1 MRPRAIAPRR
11 RTPVMRWLGAAL
23 VVSLAASLALAGPAR
38 AVTLEEVLVGL
49 LATHPQIEAD
59 ANRVSSAEQL
69 IRGVTSQYY
78 PRVDL
83 SSDFGVENV
92 DTAARRAD
100 GLDPFHRG
108 RERATLSV
116 TQNVFDGSRKSFQR
130 RGARFDREAAQ
141 KNLETSRQN
150 VLFEGIGAYIDV
162 LRQTE
167 LFELISVNERAVERQ
182 FVLENELVRAGAGLA
197 VDLLLARS
205 RLQLARERRVLFRGS
220 LENSLSRYRQV
231 FGEPPHIAAMVAPSP
246 PVDLLP
252 KTLDD
257 AIGGAVKRNPVLA
270 STSSLVDAARA
281 REKAAQADYFPQFD
295 IVGTANFEDDVNA
308 VPGVRRDWSVLFQ
321 ARWNLFNG
329 FSTRANVA
337 GAAFDHAAGLNDL
350 RLVKRRVE
358 EEVRFAW
365 QGLETSCERR
375 FLLENAVDISLNV
388 LGSRRRLLDAGQETA
403 LRVLDAETEVF
414 NSQINLAAAAFD
426 ENLSVYRMMLALGR
440 LESVVALGAGEAV
453 ERYEAP
459 PPLIVWC
466 REYASL
472 DLRDDDPSRVPT
484 PLARDDNPFAAPGGE
499 GLPRDDPMAAIFDDN
514 VFEDDVFG
522 EQRGGEG
529 GDTGDLSAAL
539 SQDDEGFEANETLP
553 FQFDDDDALAGAVAG
568 GEDAAGGGEEVLDS
582 DEGDELLTAFL
593 LFDDA
598 PSTGDTTRGVG
609 VAELPR
615 FDFETDEGLS
625 RTSARGN

>member
-1 MRPRAIAPRR
+1 MRPRAITPRR
-11 RTPVMRWLGAAL
+11 YTPATRWLGAAL
-23 VVSLAASLALAGPAR
+23 LVSMAASLALAGPAR

-59 ANRVSSAEQL
+59 VNRVSSAEQR

-92 DTAARRAD
+92 DTAVRRAD
-100 GLDPFHRG
+100 GLAPFRRG

-116 TQNVFDGSRKSFQR
+116 TQNVFDGSRKSLQR
-130 RGARFDREAAQ
+130 RGARFDREAAR

-167 LFELISVNERAVERQ
+167 LFELVSVNERAVERQ
-182 FVLENELVRAGAGLA
+182 FVLENERLEAGAGLA
-197 VDLLLARS
+197 VELLLARS
-205 RLQLARERRVLFRGS
+205 RLQLAKERRVLFRGS
-220 LENSLSRYRQV
+220 MENALSRYRQV

-252 KTLDD
+252 RMLDE
-257 AIGGAVKRNPVLA
+257 AIRGALDRNPVLA
-270 STSSLVDAARA
+270 SAGSLVDSARA

-308 VPGVRRDWSVLFQ
+308 VPGVRRDWSVLLQ

-375 FLLENAVDISLNV
+375 FLLENAVDISLDV
-388 LGSRRRLLDAGQETA
+388 LDSRRRLRDAGQETA
-403 LRVLDAETEVF
+403 LRVLDAETEVIG
-414 NSQINLAAAAFD
+414 SQINLAAAAFD

-440 LESVVALGAGEAV
+440 LESVVDLGAGEAV
-453 ERYEAP
+453 ERYEGP

-472 DLRDDDPSRVPT
+472 ELRDDDPSRVPT
-484 PLARDDNPFAAPGGE
+484 PLARDDNPFAAPGDE
-499 GLPRDDPMAAIFDDN
+499 GPSGDDPFAAAFGDDAFDDN
-514 VFEDDVFG
+514 DG
-522 EQRGGEG
+522 G
-529 GDTGDLSAAL
+529 GDGGDLFAAL
-539 SQDDEGFEANETLP
+539 SATLLLDDEVSEANETPP
-553 FQFDDDDALAGAVAG
+553 FQFDDGGALTA
-568 GEDAAGGGEEVLDS
+568 S
-582 DEGDELLTAFL
+582 DEGDELPTAFL

-598 PSTGDTTRGVG
+598 PSTGDAAAGAG
-609 VAELPR
+609 AADLPR

-625 RTSARGN
+625 RTSAAGN

>member
-1 MRPRAIAPRR
+1 MRPRAVTPRR
-11 RTPVMRWLGAAL
+11 YTPATRWLGAAL
-23 VVSLAASLALAGPAR
+23 VVSMAASLALAGPAR

-59 ANRVSSAEQL
+59 VNRVSSAEQR

-100 GLDPFHRG
+100 GLAPFRRG

-116 TQNVFDGSRKSFQR
+116 TQNVFDGSRKSLQR
-130 RGARFDREAAQ
+130 RGARFDREAAR

-167 LFELISVNERAVERQ
+167 LFELVSVNERAVERQ
-182 FVLENELVRAGAGLA
+182 FVLENDRLEAGAGLA
-197 VDLLLARS
+197 VELLLARS
-205 RLQLARERRVLFRGS
+205 RLQLAKERRVLFRGS
-220 LENSLSRYRQV
+220 MENALSRYRQV

-252 KTLDD
+252 RMLDE
-257 AIGGAVKRNPVLA
+257 AIRGALDRNPVLA
-270 STSSLVDAARA
+270 SAGSLVDSARA

-308 VPGVRRDWSVLFQ
+308 VPGVRRDWSVLLQ

-375 FLLENAVDISLNV
+375 FLLENAVDIALDV
-388 LGSRRRLLDAGQETA
+388 LDSRRRLRDAGQETA
-403 LRVLDAETEVF
+403 LRVLDAETEVIG
-414 NSQINLAAAAFD
+414 SQINLAAAAFD

-440 LESVVALGAGEAV
+440 LESVVDLGAGEAV

-472 DLRDDDPSRVPT
+472 ELRDDDPSRVPT
-484 PLARDDNPFAAPGGE
+484 PLARDDNPFAAPGDE
-499 GLPRDDPMAAIFDDN
+499 GPSGDDPFAAAFGDDAFDD
-514 VFEDDVFG
+514 DD
-522 EQRGGEG
+522 G
-529 GDTGDLSAAL
+529 GDGGGDLFAAL
-539 SQDDEGFEANETLP
+539 SATLLQDDEVSEANEAPP
-553 FQFDDDDALAGAVAG
+553 FQFDDGAALTA
-568 GEDAAGGGEEVLDS
+568 S
-582 DEGDELLTAFL
+582 DEGDELPTAFL

-598 PSTGDTTRGVG
+598 PSTGDAAAGAGAAV
-609 VAELPR
+609 LPR

-625 RTSARGN
+625 RTSAAGN

>member
-1 MRPRAIAPRR
+1 MTR
-11 RTPVMRWLGAAL
+11 AAL
-23 VVSLAASLALAGPAR
+23 AGSVAASLLLAGPAR

-59 ANRVSSAEQL
+59 ANRVGSADQR

-78 PRVDL
+78 PQVDIT
-83 SSDFGVENV
+83 SDVGVENV

-100 GLDPFHRG
+100 GLSPFNRG

-116 TQNVFDGSRKSFQR
+116 TQNVFDGSRKSSAR
-130 RGARFDREAAQ
+130 RGARFDKDAAQ

-182 FVLENELVRAGAGLA
+182 FVLENERVEAGAGLV

-205 RLQLARERRVLFRGS
+205 RLQLAKERRVLFRGS

-231 FGEPPHIAAMVAPSP
+231 FGEPPHIAAMVAPMP

-257 AIGGAVKRNPVLA
+257 AIGGALNRNPVLA
-270 STSSLVDAARA
+270 STGSLVDAARE

-295 IVGTANFEDDVNA
+295 VVGRANFEDDVNA

-337 GAAFDHAAGLNDL
+337 GAAFDHAANLNDL

-365 QGLETSCERR
+365 QGLQTSCERR

-388 LGSRRRLLDAGQETA
+388 LDSRRKLRDAGQETA

-414 NSQINLAAAAFD
+414 NAQINLAAATFD
-426 ENLSVYRMMLALGR
+426 ENLSVYRMMLALGS
-440 LESVVALGAGEAV
+440 LETVVDLGSGESV
-453 ERYEAP
+453 ERYEDA
-459 PPLIVWC
+459 PPLIAWC
-466 REYASL
+466 REYANL
-472 DLRDDDPSRVPT
+472 DLQDDDPSRRPT
-484 PLARDDNPFAAPGGE
+484 PLASDANPFSSPGDEGAAE
-499 GLPRDDPMAAIFDDN
+499 DDPFANVFDD
-514 VFEDDVFG
+514 EDDG
-522 EQRGGEG
+522 DG
-529 GDTGDLSAAL
+529 GDEDDLFAAL
-539 SQDDEGFEANETLP
+539 SEDDEVSESEDALP
-553 FQFDDDDALAGAVAG
+553 FQFDDDDDLPSSSERDETPTAL
-568 GEDAAGGGEEVLDS
+568 
-582 DEGDELLTAFL
+582 L
-593 LFDDA
+593 LFDDT
-598 PSTGDTTRGVG
+598 PSTGSDPASGTPNGAG
-609 VAELPR
+609 AGLPR
-615 FDFETDEGLS
+615 FDFETDDGLS
-625 RTSARGN
+625 RTSAAEN

>member
-1 MRPRAIAPRR
+1 MRPRAIKPRHR
-11 RTPVMRWLGAAL
+11 AKATRWLDAAL
-23 VVSLAASLALAGPAR
+23 VASLVGSLTLAGQAR
-38 AVTLEEVLVGL
+38 AVTLEDVLVGL

-59 ANRVSSAEQL
+59 VNRVSSADQR

-100 GLDPFHRG
+100 GLDPFRRG
-108 RERATLSV
+108 RERASLSV
-116 TQNVFDGSRKSFQR
+116 TQNVFDGSRKNFQR
-130 RGARFDREAAQ
+130 RGARFDREAAR
-141 KNLETSRQN
+141 KNLETSRQG
-150 VLFEGIGAYIDV
+150 VLFEGIGAYLDV

-182 FVLENELVRAGAGLA
+182 FVLENERVQAGAGL
-197 VDLLLARS
+197 VIDLLLARS
-205 RLQLARERRVLFRGS
+205 RLQLAKERRVLFRGS
-220 LENSLSRYRQV
+220 LGNALSRYRQV
-231 FGEPPHIAAMVAPSP
+231 FGEPPQIADMVAPSP

-257 AIGGAVKRNPVLA
+257 AIRGAFKRNPVLA
-270 STSSLVDAARA
+270 STGSLVEAARA
-281 REKAAQADYFPQFD
+281 REKAARADYFPQFD

-308 VPGVRRDWSVLFQ
+308 VPGVRRDWSVLLQ

-337 GAAFDHAAGLNDL
+337 GAAFDRAAGLNDL

-414 NSQINLAAAAFD
+414 SSQINLAAAAFD

-440 LESVVALGAGEAV
+440 LESVVDLGAGEAV
-453 ERYEAP
+453 ERYEDA

-472 DLRDDDPSRVPT
+472 DLRDDDPSRNPT
-484 PLARDDNPFAAPGGE
+484 PLAGDDNPFLAPGDESGA
-499 GLPRDDPMAAIFDDN
+499 LDDLFAGIIGDDGFDD
-514 VFEDDVFG
+514 DDDG
-522 EQRGGEG
+522 LLAA
-529 GDTGDLSAAL
+529 LSPALSPAL
-539 SQDDEGFEANETLP
+539 SQDDEVFEANEALP
-553 FQFDDDDALAGAVAG
+553 FQFDDDAAVA
-568 GEDAAGGGEEVLDS
+568 ES
-582 DEGDELLTAFL
+582 DERDELPTAFL

-598 PSTGDTTRGVG
+598 PSTGDATSGVG
-609 VAELPR
+609 AADLPR
-615 FDFETDEGLS
+615 FDFESDDGLS
-625 RTSARGN
+625 RTSATGN

>member
-1 MRPRAIAPRR
+1 MRPRAVMRR
-11 RTPVMRWLGAAL
+11 RPTRATRWLCAAL
-23 VVSLAASLALAGPAR
+23 VVSLAASLALAGHAR
-38 AVTLEEVLVGL
+38 AVTLEGALVGL
-49 LATHPQIEAD
+49 LETHPQIEAD
-59 ANRVSSAEQL
+59 ANRVSSADQR

-83 SSDFGVENV
+83 SSDFGLENV

-100 GLDPFHRG
+100 GLGPFHRG

-116 TQNVFDGSRKSFQR
+116 TQNVFDGSRKSFER
-130 RGARFDREAAQ
+130 RGAQFDREAAQ
-141 KNLETSRQN
+141 KNLETSRQS

-182 FVLENELVRAGAGLA
+182 FALENERVQAGAGLA

-205 RLQLARERRVLFRGS
+205 RLQLAKERRVLFRGS

-231 FGEPPHIAAMVAPSP
+231 FGEAPHIAAMVAPAP

-257 AIGGAVKRNPVLA
+257 AIRGALKRNPVLA
-270 STSSLVDAARA
+270 STGSLVEAARA

-295 IVGTANFEDDVNA
+295 IVGAANFEDDVNA
-308 VPGVRRDWSVLFQ
+308 VPGVRRDWSVLLQ

-365 QGLETSCERR
+365 QGLQTSCERR
-375 FLLENAVDISLNV
+375 FLLENAVDIALNV
-388 LGSRRRLLDAGQETA
+388 LDSRLRLRDAGQETA

-414 NSQINLAAAAFD
+414 SSQINLAAATFD

-440 LESVVALGAGEAV
+440 LESVVDLGAGEAV
-453 ERYEAP
+453 GRYEDS

-466 REYASL
+466 REYVNL
-472 DLRDDDPSRVPT
+472 DLREDDPSRSST
-484 PLARDDNPFAAPGGE
+484 PLARDDDPFAAPGDESQAG
-499 GLPRDDPMAAIFDDN
+499 DDPFA
-514 VFEDDVFG
+514 DVFG
-522 EQRGGEG
+522 DDDG
-529 GDTGDLSAAL
+529 GDGGNGAGDLFEPL
-539 SQDDEGFEANETLP
+539 LEDDEASEANEALP
-553 FQFDDDDALAGAVAG
+553 FQFDDDDAFDGDLAGDESAPDG
-568 GEDAAGGGEEVLDS
+568 GEAVPDS
-582 DEGDELLTAFL
+582 DEGDELPTAFL

-598 PSTGDTTRGVG
+598 PSTGSDPAGGTSSGAG

-615 FDFETDEGLS
+615 FDFETDDGLS
-625 RTSARGN
+625 RTSAAGN